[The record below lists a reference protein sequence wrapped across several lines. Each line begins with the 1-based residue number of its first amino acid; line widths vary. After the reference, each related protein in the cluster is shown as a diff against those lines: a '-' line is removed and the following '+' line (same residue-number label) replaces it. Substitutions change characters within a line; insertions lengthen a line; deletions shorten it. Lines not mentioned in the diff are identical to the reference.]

1 MSKKSCFRGPF
12 DKQHGKRAQTL
23 LPSASQHIYH
33 IYLSVSRQ
41 LSWSKSLLFTCQI
54 FGLLVNTLAADDMY
68 PLLNRYNLKIP
79 IQMQLSQ
86 KQKTFSEYFLKFLK
100 PRLSFEH
107 FEKKVTLIG
116 FVFPTLRTAKTWL
129 DKCLKS
135 HI

>member
-1 MSKKSCFRGPF
+1 
-12 DKQHGKRAQTL
+12 
-23 LPSASQHIYH
+23 
-33 IYLSVSRQ
+33 
-41 LSWSKSLLFTCQI
+41 
-54 FGLLVNTLAADDMY
+54 
-68 PLLNRYNLKIP
+68 
-79 IQMQLSQ
+79 MQLSQ

>member
-68 PLLNRYNLKIP
+68 PLLNRYNLTIP
-79 IQMQLSQ
+79 IQMQLSE
-86 KQKTFSEYFLKFLK
+86 KQKKFLQFFSAFLKSSLI
-100 PRLSFEH
+100 FES
-107 FEKKVTLIG
+107 FEKKGWPSKILYYRNYG
-116 FVFPTLRTAKTWL
+116 LWKRG
-129 DKCLKS
+129 
-135 HI
+135 